1 MKNYTFVKNFKNMK
15 GKILLLLFVSIS
27 VLSCKN
33 KEEAQEVQ
41 IEEKDNSFTIT
52 VDMVVKKDDNFQ
64 IYYMEDVNE
73 PLDPKNYIDV
83 AVKGSENSQEV
94 VFKLPEDV
102 VPANIRFD
110 LGGNKEQEP
119 IKINSFKMNYFDK
132 KFEAKNEA
140 FDFFFGYN
148 QQVTFDKV
156 SSTATMK
163 TQGNE
168 DYDPICIAKPSLH
181 DELKKMVQ

>member
-1 MKNYTFVKNFKNMK
+1 
-15 GKILLLLFVSIS
+15 
-27 VLSCKN
+27 
-33 KEEAQEVQ
+33 
-41 IEEKDNSFTIT
+41 
-52 VDMVVKKDDNFQ
+52 
-64 IYYMEDVNE
+64 
-73 PLDPKNYIDV
+73 
-83 AVKGSENSQEV
+83 
-94 VFKLPEDV
+94 
-102 VPANIRFD
+102 
-110 LGGNKEQEP
+110 
-119 IKINSFKMNYFDK
+119 MNYFDK

>member
-1 MKNYTFVKNFKNMK
+1 MK

-33 KEEAQEVQ
+33 KEEAQQVQ

-64 IYYMEDVNE
+64 IYYMQDVNE

-83 AVKGSENSQEV
+83 AVKGSENAQEV

-148 QQVTFDKV
+148 PQVTFDKV

-163 TQGNE
+163 IVGNE

>member
-132 KFEAKNEA
+132 KFEAKNDA

>member
-1 MKNYTFVKNFKNMK
+1 MK

>member
-1 MKNYTFVKNFKNMK
+1 MKN
-15 GKILLLLFVSIS
+15 KIIVLLLSIS
-27 VLSCKN
+27 ALSCKN
-33 KEEAQEVQ
+33 KEEVQ
-41 IEEKDNSFTIT
+41 QPIVEKKDNSFTIT
-52 VDMVVKKDDNFQ
+52 VDMIVKKDDSFQ

-73 PLDPKNYIDV
+73 GVNPKNYVDV
-83 AVKGSENSQEV
+83 AVKGSDKSQEV

-119 IKINSFKMNYFDK
+119 IKINSFKMSYFDK

-148 QQVTFDKV
+148 TQVTFDKTT
-156 SSTATMK
+156 STATMK
-163 TQGNE
+163 TSGSE

-181 DELKKMVQ
+181 DEFTKLIK